1 MTVIGTI
8 TGDCR
13 FIFLLSWTIKQ
24 HVTREASFFMI
35 KETPH
40 FRRCLLPHLININP
54 VNISIQI
61 LVGNKLFR
69 LIQITSLCLS

>member
-1 MTVIGTI
+1 MTVTGTI

-40 FRRCLLPHLININP
+40 FRRCLLPHIININP
-54 VNISIQI
+54 VNTGGSNFGGQLIIQDNTNYI
-61 LVGNKLFR
+61 LV
-69 LIQITSLCLS
+69 S